1 MEFVWCIFLS
11 LFFLSI
17 SGVALVD
24 GQFSYA
30 VNETNAL
37 PGPHVIPDW
46 TIFNCSTR
54 PAGLY
59 ADRLRGGHEQTTRL
73 TGLQRL
79 VGTTGPFLFTVFYLC
94 TSSGLKFSMV
104 CPGDTVFDEKK
115 LDCVREKPG
124 KSEPGLTKK
133 FLVTTAAPVLT
144 SSSRKCIH
152 PKVVLT
158 SADRKRPGDKRTTNA
173 HSTPHAVHN
182 RTMPTTTHAAQ
193 IA

>member
-59 ADRLRGGHEQTTRL
+59 ADRLRGGH
-73 TGLQRL
+73 
-79 VGTTGPFLFTVFYLC
+79 VFYLC